1 VDVGDFQA
9 GLGRLNFA
17 TQALIYER
25 PFLGILYGW
34 ISTIYRAG
42 LRRATLPWAVAFVL
56 GWLGTAITERRL
68 MKAPRPPKGPPLD
81 WFRADAKATDT
92 QAWIG
97 GWELPGGTEVTKEAR
112 WFALEIDR
120 QSFPW
125 AFSKGSPKRTIAA
138 LELLATLMCIK
149 LFGNSLGDRRPRSC
163 TLTAST
169 DNAGNTF
176 IVSKMLT
183 TKYPSILVLMEL
195 VEELRLSELQLDLS
209 WRNRDLNEE
218 ADDLTNSNF
227 GRFDMEKRIQ
237 VDASKLEWKI
247 LPLLDKEAQRLYES
261 LKKIKEGSTL
271 SSKNRMATERFQK
284 RPAKEKL
291 RQRDPW

>member
-1 VDVGDFQA
+1 
-9 GLGRLNFA
+9 
-17 TQALIYER
+17 
-25 PFLGILYGW
+25 
-34 ISTIYRAG
+34 
-42 LRRATLPWAVAFVL
+42 
-56 GWLGTAITERRL
+56 
-68 MKAPRPPKGPPLD
+68 
-81 WFRADAKATDT
+81 
-92 QAWIG
+92 
-97 GWELPGGTEVTKEAR
+97 
-112 WFALEIDR
+112 
-120 QSFPW
+120 
-125 AFSKGSPKRTIAA
+125 
-138 LELLATLMCIK
+138 
-149 LFGNSLGDRRPRSC
+149 
-163 TLTAST
+163 
-169 DNAGNTF
+169 
-176 IVSKMLT
+176 MLT